1 MSKSLLFFIILV
13 EGFITLSAEILTI
26 RQLLPVVGNS
36 VIVTS
41 LIIGIFLLFLA
52 YGYRK
57 GGQYQNNYITILKN
71 NFTIAAIWI
80 GIGLSYAFILAFFTF
95 FQTNLTQN
103 VLISLSCYLM
113 LVTAPLV
120 YILGQTVPITMN
132 LFKDSMQNTKIKTK
146 ECSAEAGAI
155 GGKVLHWS
163 TLGSFLGAILTSLLL
178 MNYLG
183 VAWTVFI
190 NFALL
195 AILTLILY
203 STLQK
208 DVLRYIVLVV
218 GLVLA
223 YGLNIS
229 SEREMF
235 VSTNSYSNYGV
246 FLDQHKSKYLM
257 INEAACSLATLE
269 QRGFPYIELVKKI
282 LFVDMGLQQKD
293 ILVLGAGGFS
303 ISAAGTQGNRFT
315 YVDID
320 KDVHSV
326 VKKYF
331 LDKINGQFV
340 AEDARAYLNAH
351 ANSYDVIFSDVYS
364 NKRTIPAHLLTQEYF
379 MSVRNSLR
387 PNALAV
393 FNVIARPTM
402 DDNYSMR
409 VDNTIRSVFNQCMV
423 VPIKYIEGPQNIMYF
438 CRNNNNIMK
447 NDLYTDN
454 QNQATLDFLN
464 AQ

>member
-1 MSKSLLFFIILV
+1 
-13 EGFITLSAEILTI
+13 
-26 RQLLPVVGNS
+26 
-36 VIVTS
+36 
-41 LIIGIFLLFLA
+41 
-52 YGYRK
+52 
-57 GGQYQNNYITILKN
+57 
-71 NFTIAAIWI
+71 
-80 GIGLSYAFILAFFTF
+80 
-95 FQTNLTQN
+95 
-103 VLISLSCYLM
+103 
-113 LVTAPLV
+113 
-120 YILGQTVPITMN
+120 
-132 LFKDSMQNTKIKTK
+132 
-146 ECSAEAGAI
+146 
-155 GGKVLHWS
+155 
-163 TLGSFLGAILTSLLL
+163 
-178 MNYLG
+178 
-183 VAWTVFI
+183 
-190 NFALL
+190 
-195 AILTLILY
+195 
-203 STLQK
+203 
-208 DVLRYIVLVV
+208 
-218 GLVLA
+218 
-223 YGLNIS
+223 
-229 SEREMF
+229 
-235 VSTNSYSNYGV
+235 
-246 FLDQHKSKYLM
+246 M

-269 QRGFPYIELVKKI
+269 QRGFPYVELDKKI

-320 KDVHSV
+320 KDVHRV

-364 NKRTIPAHLLTQEYF
+364 NKRTIPAHLLTREYF
-379 MSVRNSLR
+379 MSVRKSLR

-464 AQ
+464 AN